1 MRLLPR
7 ETTRK
12 IISLCHDN
20 GVYVST
26 GGFVERV
33 VVEGSDIVDKY
44 LEECKALEFDMVEVS
59 SGFAPMKL
67 EDKVAIVRRVQKLG
81 MKAKPEVS
89 MMIGAVG
96 EIGRASCRE
105 RVW

>member
-12 IISLCHDN
+12 IIRLCHEY

-33 VVEGSDIVDKY
+33 IVEGSAIEDRYSED
-44 LEECKALEFDMVEVS
+44 CKALEFDMVEVS
-59 SGFAPMKL
+59 SVFAPWGWRIK
-67 EDKVAIVRRVQKLG
+67 
-81 MKAKPEVS
+81 
-89 MMIGAVG
+89 
-96 EIGRASCRE
+96 
-105 RVW
+105 